1 MMTTIDAPPLTIYH
15 NPKCSKS
22 RAALALLQERGLT
35 PRVVEYLQT
44 PPSAAEL
51 EAIVAMLGI
60 RPEQLVRKGEETYK
74 SRYAGKTL
82 SGAQWIAAMVADPIL
97 IERPI
102 VVLGDRAVIGR
113 PPQTVLTL
121 LREQVG

>member
-1 MMTTIDAPPLTIYH
+1 MMAPIDVPLVKIYH

-35 PRVVEYLQT
+35 PRVVEYLKS

-51 EAIVAMLGI
+51 KAITAMLGI
-60 RPEQLVRKGEETYK
+60 RPEQLVRKSEEIYK
-74 SRYAGKTL
+74 TRYAGETL
-82 SGAQWIAAMVADPIL
+82 TDEQWIAAMVRDPIL

-102 VVLGDRAVIGR
+102 VVVENRAVIGR
-113 PPQTVLTL
+113 PPETVLAL
-121 LREQVG
+121 LCK